1 MISLKYA
8 RGACGEPFTTRAIVH
23 VENIHERLHNTAVW
37 YLARGDLIAWFSHPS
52 RSSIRPL
59 HYDIQSR
66 TSLGTGSEASSN
78 MIPLL
83 LEANY

>member
-1 MISLKYA
+1 MLEEHAESLLP
-8 RGACGEPFTTRAIVH
+8 RVLLFTLRIFMK
-23 VENIHERLHNTAVW
+23 RLHNTAVW